1 MVLSGAHRSVL
12 RLGVIMLAW
21 IVLSGCEEGSGIYQ
35 PKELLIAK
43 KIVVMPAVS
52 SAGPGGRN
60 CQAGLLL
67 TSLAQLGRYQVEG
80 PGQIRRAL
88 AASPGKSQIELAGE
102 LGIDLFAVCEVADF
116 RWTVEHKSQ
125 SYYFGRSTWTETKY
139 HVGIAFR
146 LVGPDGRLVYSAT
159 GVAESKDGFG
169 PTTIAAT
176 ETAVQPLGRFLEKNP
191 ARKEPADEK

>member
-1 MVLSGAHRSVL
+1 MVLSGAHRSML
-12 RLGVIMLAW
+12 RLGVIILAW
-21 IVLSGCEEGSGIYQ
+21 IVLNGCEESSGIYQ
-35 PKELLIAK
+35 PKELLVAR

-52 SAGPGGRN
+52 SAGPTGGN

-67 TSLAQLGRYQVEG
+67 TSLAKLGRYQVEG

-88 AASPGKSQIELAGE
+88 AASPGKSQIELARE

-125 SYYFGRSTWTETKY
+125 SYYFGQSTWTETEY

-146 LVGPDGRLVYSAT
+146 LVGPNGRLVYSAG

-176 ETAVQPLGRFLEKNP
+176 ETAVQPLGRFLEENP
-191 ARKEPADEK
+191 VRKEPADEK